1 MEQLDIFEQPE
12 NFTAER
18 KAYEL
23 VRPMFAKIL
32 DDWNLPSE
40 SITIDYINKG
50 QKLAVKSLGNV
61 VCRYA
66 LSSNRKYLELPVN
79 CIKYV
84 PPELT
89 DDVRKLGN
97 DFIKI
102 DVTDLGYEALSPCLC
117 QCLKQLLTSSAT
129 AFSCCSRYMECSDKM
144 RCIHPDKEFSAGCFY
159 KRNLIQGKCFY
170 GKNRNI

>member
-50 QKLAVKSLGNV
+50 QKVAVKSLGNV
-61 VCRYA
+61 VCR
-66 LSSNRKYLELPVN
+66 
-79 CIKYV
+79 
-84 PPELT
+84 
-89 DDVRKLGN
+89 
-97 DFIKI
+97 
-102 DVTDLGYEALSPCLC
+102 
-117 QCLKQLLTSSAT
+117 
-129 AFSCCSRYMECSDKM
+129 
-144 RCIHPDKEFSAGCFY
+144 
-159 KRNLIQGKCFY
+159 
-170 GKNRNI
+170 